1 MFAQCNGNA
10 APGNMQN
17 CEIEPHGAKETLCI
31 HGNRWEI
38 EPERINRSRKPVLK
52 PSSAQ
57 ESQNTAFQAR
67 NSRAQSTV
75 AHKTKSYL
83 YLGWDGK
90 AERSTNHEAANRYL
104 RYRYRPLY
112 RLNP

>member
-31 HGNRWEI
+31 HGNRCEI
-38 EPERINRSRKPVLK
+38 ERINRSRKPVLQ

-57 ESQNTAFQAR
+57 ESQNTAFHPR
-67 NSRAQSTV
+67 NSRARSTV

-83 YLGWDGK
+83 YLGWDCK
-90 AERSTNHEAANRYL
+90 AERFTNHEAANRYL
-104 RYRYRPLY
+104 RYRYRSLY